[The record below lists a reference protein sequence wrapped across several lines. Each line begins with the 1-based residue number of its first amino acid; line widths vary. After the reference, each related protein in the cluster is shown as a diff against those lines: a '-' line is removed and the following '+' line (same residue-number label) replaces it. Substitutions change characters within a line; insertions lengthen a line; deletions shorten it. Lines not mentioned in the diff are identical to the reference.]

1 LRGGGTPSRAEGG
14 EVSGPLV
21 SVVIPAFN
29 SERFLARTLVSV
41 SRQTYRALEIIVVDD
56 GSLDGTAGI
65 VSRQA
70 AIDPRVRLIRQEN
83 AGVAAARNRG
93 IAESSG
99 CFVAPLDADDLW
111 HPQKIELQLRRFEER
126 PSAGLV
132 YCWSIGIDE
141 EDRVMPQR
149 VSPASFEGDVFAA
162 LVFQN
167 FIGNASSPLIRR
179 DCLNE
184 VGGFDPALRAA
195 GGEGCEDRKLYLDI
209 AERHDFAVVPLFL
222 VGYRQLAGSMSWNY
236 DKMLRSHELI
246 MAQARRRRPELP
258 ERIFRWSNA
267 RTRFYLALRALS
279 SGRRRDGVRL
289 CASALLRDPSLLFS
303 HWFRYSALRAVG
315 KLAGRGRADAGVHVP
330 FELSP
335 PDHAIVR
342 AGWSVQ
348 RQRNFVAETRIQ
360 RRAAAPEFAE
370 RCPGKSAVSGAE
382 ALSSLSRSSG
392 GD

>member
-1 LRGGGTPSRAEGG
+1 
-14 EVSGPLV
+14 VSGPLV

-29 SERFLARTLVSV
+29 AERFLARTLDSV
-41 SRQTYRALEIIVVDD
+41 SRQTYSALEIIVVDD

-65 VSRQA
+65 VRQQA
-70 AIDPRVRLIRQEN
+70 ALDPRVRLIRQEN

-93 IAESSG
+93 IAESDG

-141 EDRVMPQR
+141 EDRVMRQR

-179 DCLNE
+179 ACLDE
-184 VGGFDPALRAA
+184 VGGFDPALRVA

-209 AERHDFAVVPLFL
+209 AERHDFAVVPRFL

-236 DKMLRSHELI
+236 EKMLRSHELI

-267 RTRFYLALRALS
+267 RTHFYLGLRALS

-289 CASALLRDPSLLFS
+289 CAAALLRDPSLLFS
-303 HWFRYSALRAVG
+303 HWFRYSVGRALG
-315 KLAGRGRADAGVHVP
+315 KLAGIGRAEAGVHVP
-330 FELSP
+330 FALSP
-335 PDHAIVR
+335 LDRPIVP

-348 RQRNFVAETRIQ
+348 RQRKFVAATRIQ
-360 RRAAAPEFAE
+360 RRPAAPAL
-370 RCPGKSAVSGAE
+370 CVSSPGEAAVSGAE
-382 ALSSLSRSSG
+382 PLSTLSGSSG